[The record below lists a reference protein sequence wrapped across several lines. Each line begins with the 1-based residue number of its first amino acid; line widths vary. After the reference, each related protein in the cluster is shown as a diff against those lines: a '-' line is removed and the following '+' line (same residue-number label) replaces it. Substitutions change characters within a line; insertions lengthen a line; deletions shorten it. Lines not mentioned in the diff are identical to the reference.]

1 MELDK
6 SNGGSEKSV
15 QWRNNLEK
23 RRQFFLKAEKSFA
36 REDFG
41 QLNFEATGEL
51 SKVRSHPA
59 DLATDNQQI
68 EVLESLSERSL
79 KGIQDVEDAIDRLNK
94 GDYGK
99 CLSCGEL
106 IAEKRLEV
114 QPEAKFCIECE
125 QDAEELPKHF
135 NLKRRSEH
143 SEQSQER
150 MKAFEVVQNIAV
162 SEIMQRDPIALTMGD
177 TLEQAAALMLDNNIR
192 HLPVVDPNGDIQGI
206 ISDRDV
212 LNTMLKSQPWRLI
225 EKLENPWRKILVS
238 SLMTRN
244 PEVVSPDTKLF
255 DASLVITENK
265 FSCLPVVDG
274 NRLVGIVTETDFVKL
289 FRSE

>member
-23 RRQFFLKAEKSFA
+23 RRQFFLRAEKSFA

-150 MKAFEVVQNIAV
+150 MKAFEVVQKISV